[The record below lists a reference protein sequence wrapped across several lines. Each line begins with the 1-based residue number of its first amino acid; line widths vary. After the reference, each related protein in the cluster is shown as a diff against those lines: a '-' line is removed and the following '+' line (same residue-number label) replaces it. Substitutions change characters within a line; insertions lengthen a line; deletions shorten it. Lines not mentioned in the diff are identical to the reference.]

1 MQIDPLYQVN
11 EFRKIRG
18 VTALHIAA
26 ELNVS
31 KSTYYRRLRLGGG
44 AFEDLWSAFLA
55 AEKKASATP
64 LTTEQAAALRRSI
77 KGSK

>member
-44 AFEDLWSAFLA
+44 GFRGSVVRLPSRG
-55 AEKKASATP
+55 EKGFCNTVND
-64 LTTEQAAALRRSI
+64 
-77 KGSK
+77 